1 MTSITSKRAFVA
13 LLFAITMFLA
23 RPSSGDEPPAGY
35 QIGAGDVL
43 EIAVWKNNELS
54 REVTVRPDGMISL
67 PLVNDVHAA
76 GLTPTELRELLTKK
90 LSEYVPSAEV
100 SVIVKRVESYS
111 VSVVGS
117 VSHPGRFVLSS
128 PTTALEAIAMAGGL
142 NEFASRRSITV
153 LEKGARRAF
162 PSTTTT
168 PLQGRRATIWCCER
182 VTSSSYRRRANQTLW
197 LPSIKTRASTAW
209 SGCGIGEN
217 GRRSSSP

>member
-1 MTSITSKRAFVA
+1 LPSAPDDEPQKGTIREMTSITSKRAFVA

-153 LEKGARRAF
+153 LRTDGKGGQTRVPFNYNNAIAGEASDNLVLRAGDVVVV
-162 PSTTTT
+162 P
-168 PLQGRRATIWCCER
+168 
-182 VTSSSYRRRANQTLW
+182 
-197 LPSIKTRASTAW
+197 
-209 SGCGIGEN
+209 
-217 GRRSSSP
+217 